1 MHSVLGQASAW
12 RRISEP
18 RAPGPMMPMR
28 MRSLAPRTLDAANVP
43 ARPVATLP
51 MKLRRD
57 CMDRIL
63 LLLRVTDKTIIAKGH
78 RGAEPSLSPAHRPQS
93 WAPDPP
99 FHRR

>member
-1 MHSVLGQASAW
+1 MHSVLAQATAW

-28 MRSLAPRTLDAANVP
+28 IRSLAPRTLDAASEP
-43 ARPVATLP
+43 ARLVATLP

-63 LLLRVTDKTIIAKGH
+63 LLLRLTDKTIIAKEGRQRMRSGGVG
-78 RGAEPSLSPAHRPQS
+78 RGRGPVPVRAEQTQ
-93 WAPDPP
+93 
-99 FHRR
+99 